1 MERTRPVTPASDAT
15 RDAAEHDGSR
25 IAPAPEERPA
35 PGDTVGEAEAQLVW
49 RAAARLQ
56 AEAARRLEGRS
67 QALARGHQSDRAP
80 GADSAAFTRAEV
92 AEIAEAAGIDPSFV
106 ALAWREV
113 EAEQLRPSTVSD
125 GLHRRASA
133 FLGTDAERMSVT
145 RTFRAGPEA
154 VLAAMQQV
162 LPADPYR
169 LTLAEVVGDADALT
183 DAVFIFDVPQ
193 VAVQAAQTGGYTPF
207 SYAMSIADLT
217 RAVVTLHPL
226 GDGGTEA
233 TVTVDLRH
241 GKAVNFK
248 VGAWLTG
255 AAAAVLGAVGFAL
268 GDGGAAVA
276 AAGLGASGGGGLTYA
291 GYRAAYAAGLKK
303 GERAL
308 EEMLRAVD
316 LRLRSGGAFAPVP
329 PTSPAPRGDNGS
341 AFVIGFDSQR
351 GIGVRRL

>member
-1 MERTRPVTPASDAT
+1 MERTRPAPPASDTAPVVA
-15 RDAAEHDGSR
+15 DDVVDLGSPL
-25 IAPAPEERPA
+25 ADSELSAQA
-35 PGDTVGEAEAQLVW
+35 PGESVGEAEAQLVW

-56 AEAARRLEGRS
+56 AEAARRLEDRS
-67 QALARGHQSDRAP
+67 QALAQGHRSDRTPDAR
-80 GADSAAFTRAEV
+80 AAFTRAEV
-92 AEIAEAAGIDPSFV
+92 TEIAEAAGIDSAFV

-113 EAEQLRPSTVSD
+113 EAERLRSDAVSD
-125 GLHRRASA
+125 RLHGRASA
-133 FLGTDAERMSVT
+133 FLGTDAERLSVT
-145 RTFRAGPEA
+145 RTFRADPEA

-169 LTLAEVVGDADALT
+169 LTLAEVIGDADALT

-193 VAVQAAQTGGYTPF
+193 VTVQAAQTGGYTPF

-226 GDGGTEA
+226 GGGETEA

-255 AAAAVLGAVGFAL
+255 GAAAILGALGFTV
-268 GDGGAAVA
+268 GDGGATAIA

-308 EEMLRAVD
+308 DEMLRTVD
-316 LRLRSGGAFAPVP
+316 LRLRSGGAFAPP
-329 PTSPAPRGDNGS
+329 PRPAPIAARSDDAT
-341 AFVIGFDSQR
+341 AFIAG
-351 GIGVRRL
+351 L

>member
-1 MERTRPVTPASDAT
+1 MERTRPLPPTSDDVLDTVDEDGPRVEPALTDSKP
-15 RDAAEHDGSR
+15 S
-25 IAPAPEERPA
+25 APAPGES
-35 PGDTVGEAEAQLVW
+35 VGEAEAHLVW

-56 AEAARRLEGRS
+56 AEAARRLEDRS
-67 QALARGHQSDRAP
+67 QTLARGHQSDRAP
-80 GADSAAFTRAEV
+80 GAEPAAFTRAEV
-92 AEIAEAAGIDPSFV
+92 TEIAEAAGIDPAFV

-125 GLHRRASA
+125 RLHRRASA

-145 RTFRAGPEA
+145 RTFRADPEA

-169 LTLAEVVGDADALT
+169 LTLAEVVGDVDALT

-193 VAVQAAQTGGYTPF
+193 VTVQAAQTGGYTPF

-255 AAAAVLGAVGFAL
+255 AAAAVLGMVGFAL
-268 GDGGAAVA
+268 GDGGAAVAAA

-308 EEMLRAVD
+308 DEMLRAVD

-329 PTSPAPRGDNGS
+329 PVSPSPRGDDGS
-341 AFVIGFDSQR
+341 AFVIS
-351 GIGVRRL
+351 L